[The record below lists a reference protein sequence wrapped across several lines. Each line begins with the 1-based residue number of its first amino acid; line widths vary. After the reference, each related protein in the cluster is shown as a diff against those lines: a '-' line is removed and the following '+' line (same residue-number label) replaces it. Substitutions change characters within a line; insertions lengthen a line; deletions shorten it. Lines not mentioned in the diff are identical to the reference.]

1 MNLQENINYCLGCK
15 HKPCKNACPLNNDI
29 TLAINYL
36 KNNEEEKA
44 YDVFAETSVLMGMC
58 GRICPHEFQCQ
69 GSCVRGIKGE
79 PVSIGAI
86 ETYLADK
93 FINKPFT
100 KDDELNRYKVA
111 VVGAGPCGLTCAA
124 FLAKK
129 GVKVTIYEKHDHLGG
144 IMYHGIPDFRLPKE
158 LLKKHIDK
166 ILKLGIEVKTNMEL
180 GKDFTLFDLKDFDAV
195 YLAFGANKSSKM
207 RINGEDLPNVLYGN
221 ELLENDKWPDVSGKK
236 VIVSGGGNT
245 AMDVSRSASLKG
257 ADVTV
262 VYRRSEK
269 EMPATK
275 HEIAEAKKEGINFMF
290 LTNILEV
297 KKDKLH
303 CIKTTLI
310 QKEGEKRLSPVNVE
324 GSDFDLDYDYII
336 MAVGSKPDEKLTQ
349 SLNLELTRWN
359 SIVKDDNY
367 MTSKE
372 GVFVGGDLADVKS
385 TVAFASRSGRDSAEK
400 IIEFL
405 KNR

>member
-100 KDDELNRYKVA
+100 KDDELNKYKVA

-349 SLNLELTRWN
+349 SLNLELTSWN

>member
-15 HKPCKNACPLNNDI
+15 HKPCKNGCPLNNDI

-44 YDVFAETSVLMGMC
+44 YEVFANTSVLMGMC

-93 FINKPFT
+93 YIDKPFT
-100 KDDELNRYKVA
+100 KSDELNKYKVA
-111 VVGAGPCGLTCAA
+111 IVGAGPSGLTCAA
-124 FLAKK
+124 FLAKR

-144 IMYHGIPDFRLPKE
+144 IMYHGIPDFRLPKD

-166 ILKLGIEVKTNMEL
+166 IINLGIEVKMNMEL
-180 GKDFTLFDLKDFDAV
+180 GKDFSLADLKGYDAI
-195 YLAFGANKSSKM
+195 YLSFGANKSAKM
-207 RINGEDLPNVLYGN
+207 RINGEELPTVLYGN
-221 ELLENDKWPDVSGKK
+221 ELLENDYWPDVEGKK

-245 AMDVSRSASLKG
+245 AMDVCRSALRKG

-269 EMPATK
+269 EMPATR
-275 HEIAEAKKEGINFMF
+275 HEISEAKNEGINFMF

-297 KKDKLH
+297 GEKRLH
-303 CIKTTLI
+303 CIKTELI
-310 QKEGEKRLSPVNVE
+310 QKEGEKRLSPVNIE
-324 GSDFDLDYDYII
+324 GSDFEIDYDYII
-336 MAVGSKPDEKLTQ
+336 MAVGSRPDEKLTQ
-349 SLNLELTRWN
+349 SLDLELTRWN
-359 SIVKDDNY
+359 SIVKDENS

-372 GVFVGGDLADVKS
+372 GIFVGGDLADNKA

-400 IIEFL
+400 IIEYIQN
-405 KNR
+405 K

>member
-44 YDVFAETSVLMGMC
+44 YDVFAETSVLMGLC

-100 KDDELNRYKVA
+100 KDDELNKYKVA

-385 TVAFASRSGRDSAEK
+385 TGAFASRSGRDSAEK

>member
-100 KDDELNRYKVA
+100 KDDELNKYKVA

-129 GVKVTIYEKHDHLGG
+129 GVKVTIYEKHNHLGG

>member
-44 YDVFAETSVLMGMC
+44 YDVFAETSVLMGLC

-100 KDDELNRYKVA
+100 KDDELNKYKVA

>member
-1 MNLQENINYCLGCK
+1 
-15 HKPCKNACPLNNDI
+15 
-29 TLAINYL
+29 
-36 KNNEEEKA
+36 
-44 YDVFAETSVLMGMC
+44 
-58 GRICPHEFQCQ
+58 
-69 GSCVRGIKGE
+69 
-79 PVSIGAI
+79 
-86 ETYLADK
+86 
-93 FINKPFT
+93 
-100 KDDELNRYKVA
+100 
-111 VVGAGPCGLTCAA
+111 
-124 FLAKK
+124 
-129 GVKVTIYEKHDHLGG
+129 
-144 IMYHGIPDFRLPKE
+144 
-158 LLKKHIDK
+158 
-166 ILKLGIEVKTNMEL
+166 MEL

>member
-100 KDDELNRYKVA
+100 KDDELNKYKVA

-221 ELLENDKWPDVSGKK
+221 ELLENDKWPDVSDKK

>member
-29 TLAINYL
+29 TLAISYL
-36 KNNEEEKA
+36 KNGEEEKA
-44 YDVFAETSVLMGMC
+44 YDVFAQTSVLMGMC

-79 PVSIGAI
+79 PVAIGEI

-93 FINKPFT
+93 FINKPFE
-100 KDDELNRYKVA
+100 KEEELNKYKVA
-111 VVGAGPCGLTCAA
+111 VIGAGPSGLTCAA
-124 FLAKK
+124 FLAKR
-129 GVKVTIYEKHDHLGG
+129 GVRVTLFEKHDHLGG
-144 IMYHGIPDFRLPKE
+144 IMYHGIPDFRLPKD

-166 ILKLGIEVKTNMEL
+166 ILDLGIEVKMNMEL
-180 GKDFTLFDLKDFDAV
+180 SKDFSLDDLKDYDAI

-207 RINGEDLPNVLYGN
+207 RIKGEDLPSVLYGN
-221 ELLENDKWPDVSGKK
+221 ELLENDTWPDVKGKK

-245 AMDVSRSASLKG
+245 AMDVCRSAKLKG
-257 ADVTV
+257 GDVTV

-275 HEIAEAKKEGINFMF
+275 HEIADAKKEGVNFMF

-297 KKDKLH
+297 EEKKLH
-303 CIKTTLI
+303 CIKTTLV
-310 QKEGEKRLSPVNVE
+310 QKEGEKRLSPVNIE
-324 GSDFDLDYDYII
+324 GSDFDLEYDYVI

-349 SLNLELTRWN
+349 SLDLELTKWN
-359 SIVKDDNY
+359 SIVKDENS

-372 GVFVGGDLADVKS
+372 GIFVGGDLADNKA

-400 IIEFL
+400 IIEYL
-405 KNR
+405 KNK

>member
-100 KDDELNRYKVA
+100 KDDELNKYKVA

>member
-79 PVSIGAI
+79 PVSIGSI
-86 ETYLADK
+86 EAYLADK
-93 FINKPFT
+93 FIDKPFT
-100 KDDELNRYKVA
+100 KDDVLNKYKVA
-111 VVGAGPCGLTCAA
+111 IIGAGPCGLTCAA

-129 GVKVTIYEKHDHLGG
+129 GVKVTIFEKHDHLGG

-166 ILKLGIEVKTNMEL
+166 IINLGIEVKMNMEL
-180 GKDFTLFDLKDFDAV
+180 GKDFTLADLKDFDAI

-221 ELLENDKWPDVSGKK
+221 ELLENNKWPDVSGKK

-245 AMDVSRSASLKG
+245 AMDVCRSAKQKK

-275 HEIAEAKKEGINFMF
+275 HEISEAKEEGINFMF

-297 KKDKLH
+297 KEDKLH

-336 MAVGSKPDEKLTQ
+336 MAVGSKPDDKLTQ

-367 MTSKE
+367 MTSKN
-372 GVFVGGDLADVKS
+372 GIFVGGDLADVKS